1 MFRSLSQQIL
11 FKAVP
16 RPLIRLPN
24 GILCVISSQSNVDV
38 GNAGTEGSLQFW
50 LNHAKNERTELLDQA
65 KKERTELREQ
75 LEKEKMELLNRFEK
89 ERCEYTTLIKGC
101 LLDIEGKKRY
111 N

>member
-1 MFRSLSQQIL
+1 M
-11 FKAVP
+11 
-16 RPLIRLPN
+16 
-24 GILCVISSQSNVDV
+24 DV

-50 LNHAKNERTELLDQA
+50 PNHAKNERTELLDQA

-75 LEKEKMELLNRFEK
+75 LEKEKMELLNRFEM
-89 ERCEYTTLIKGC
+89 ERREYTTRIEGC